1 MSEKLS
7 KTARAAQSA
16 VERGQQA
23 SKKKEV
29 RTVEDAI
36 RDIRNNRAGG
46 LFHSNMN
53 DIDMLLAE
61 YDAALAQIETLRKIA
76 AEMSA
81 ATERRIVELKDELR
95 VATETVAPF
104 EATHTNGE
112 IPVTTQPSLLS
123 ENAAQPAPTTEG

>member
-1 MSEKLS
+1 MAEMS

-29 RTVEDAI
+29 RTFEDAI
-36 RDIRNNRAGG
+36 RDIRSNRAAK

-61 YDAALAQIETLRKIA
+61 YDKTLK
-76 AEMSA
+76 
-81 ATERRIVELKDELR
+81 TLKDKQVILDSFVIGTASDQQRLSANSERIAELEAQ
-95 VATETVAPF
+95 VAAFKADAPTEAV
-104 EATHTNGE
+104 
-112 IPVTTQPSLLS
+112 PVTEPGIGGPSLV
-123 ENAAQPAPTTEG
+123 